1 MSPLDEMAKLN
12 HGGIF
17 GIGDLRDIWREDE
30 LNILLDRRLTNEEIA
45 FIRDGLIRT
54 ISLLN
59 FMNYNLTRLRQQVEH
74 WIKNSQKFDDNLP
87 TLGRTGLSW
96 PEKENFQIFLNTL
109 PKFAAP
115 VLEEGFDT
123 KLKLNE
129 VMPFE
134 VTDDK
139 PDIVSHHIVNGHLK
153 RLDGSVQRQRVIRK
167 RLDTA
172 QSRSEI
178 DILRYL
184 RDRLPTNIQI
194 CTCICLV
201 ESNDGETTH
210 SLSLYAEYGDL
221 EGVMKSNISSEK
233 CIIPCLGQLKGVAEA
248 LQFLHDKLA
257 PDKDSHYCHLDLK
270 PHNIVVFGLG
280 SEPLSCD
287 NVGIWKIIDF
297 GISKVSKSHKT
308 LVTTILGKDPPY
320 RVTHTVSTTTQQIGG
335 IYQAPE
341 VNYQNEKQMGRR
353 SDIWSLGCIMAEILA
368 ASLGTLTNLREKMI
382 QNRTAGH
389 RLMNGNQSPYVFY
402 EGKKSCICFLDE
414 SGFRVHKTLIYELN
428 EMTRRGNPAFHEVL
442 TECKGLIEKMV
453 VIKRKKRMRSE
464 HVVETL
470 NHILEIP
477 IPENETGGTQAT

>member
-1 MSPLDEMAKLN
+1 MSPLDKMAKLN
-12 HGGIF
+12 HGGVF

-30 LNILLDRRLTNEEIA
+30 LSILLDRRLTNEEIA

-54 ISLLN
+54 ISLLT
-59 FMNYNLTRLRQQVEH
+59 FMNYNLDSLRKQVEH
-74 WIKNSQKFDDNLP
+74 WIKTSQKFDHNLP
-87 TLGRTGLSW
+87 ALSRGGLGW
-96 PEKENFQIFLNTL
+96 PEKDDLEIFLSTL

-123 KLKLNE
+123 KLQPNE

-134 VTDDK
+134 TTDDK
-139 PDIVSHHIVNGHLK
+139 PDIVLHHIVNGHLK

-184 RDRLPTNIQI
+184 RSRLPTNIQI

-201 ESNDGETTH
+201 ESNDGKTTH
-210 SLSLYAEYGDL
+210 SLSLNAEYGDL
-221 EGVMKSNISSEK
+221 EGFMKNNISSEK
-233 CIIPCLGQLKGVAEA
+233 YIVPCLGQIKGVAEA
-248 LQFLHDKLA
+248 LQFLHDKLE
-257 PDKDSHYCHLDLK
+257 PKQDSHYCHLDLK
-270 PHNIVVFGLG
+270 PHNIVVFRSSSG
-280 SEPLSCD
+280 PLSCG

-297 GISKVSKSHKT
+297 GISKLSESHDT
-308 LVTTILGKDPPY
+308 LVTILGRKPPY
-320 RVTHTVSTTTQQIGG
+320 HVTHTVSTTTQQIGG
-335 IYQAPE
+335 IYQPPE
-341 VNYQNEKQMGRR
+341 VNYQNQKQMGRR

-368 ASLGTLTNLREKMI
+368 ASLGTLANLRGKMI

-389 RLMNGNQSPYVFY
+389 RLMNGHQSPYVFY
-402 EGKKSCICFLDE
+402 EGKKNWLCFSDG
-414 SGFRVHKTLIYELN
+414 SGFRVHKILICELN

-453 VIKRKKRMRSE
+453 VVKRKKRMKSE

-470 NHILEIP
+470 NRILEIP
-477 IPENETGGTQAT
+477 IPKNKTACV